1 VPAVILTTTEVA
13 QELGVTPEAVRKLV
27 QRGVLRPLV
36 PGARPLRFALLD
48 VAEVQV
54 ARLGRSERERLDTL
68 AEALTCGRR

>member
-1 VPAVILTTTEVA
+1 VPAVILTTNEVA
-13 QELGVTPEAVRKLV
+13 QELGVAPDAVRKLV

-54 ARLGRSERERLDTL
+54 RRMSDTDRAQLDAL
-68 AEALTCGRR
+68 ADLLALAQ